1 MTEAGEEA
9 FDVPEPE
16 RTLSAPE
23 ADISALDPGADV
35 PAPEHDEPGLGEDP
49 AYDPGGMGR
58 QLDAAEDDE
67 GRQ

>member
-1 MTEAGEEA
+1 MTETGEEA

-16 RTLSAPE
+16 RTLAAPE

-35 PAPEHDEPGLGEDP
+35 PLLSPDEPGLGEDP

-58 QLDAAEDDE
+58 QPDADEDDE
-67 GRQ
+67 DHR

>member
-1 MTEAGEEA
+1 MTETGEEA

-35 PAPEHDEPGLGEDP
+35 PVLAPDEPGLGEDP

-58 QLDAAEDDE
+58 EPDDAEDDE
-67 GRQ
+67 DHR